1 VTTKKRAGVI
11 TPQPAPNAQTPPT
24 EAKSILQPGGDNSPD
39 ENVVLFRGLG
49 WLEYQEARRQLREYN
64 AKRRAR
70 RGGGR

>member
-1 VTTKKRAGVI
+1 M
-11 TPQPAPNAQTPPT
+11 T
-24 EAKSILQPGGDNSPD
+24 ERRSGPREGRSNVEVATSTDKDSVGEASDNSPD
-39 ENVVLFRGLG
+39 ENVVPFRSLG